1 MAQKSGGDKVTRYIV
16 IGMVTLVVAVG
27 VIFSLVGN
35 KSSSSASLPSQVSSN
50 EGFGVVFNGDL
61 LGVPVVDIWEDFQCP
76 VCAKFEGLNGG
87 YLDSIIK
94 DKKAKVIFH
103 PLSFI
108 GPESIRAANAVACAS
123 DEGKYLDYHR
133 FLYTNQPAENSGKW
147 TNEYLVVGG
156 VAAGISSGKF
166 EACINDSKYS
176 SWVNNIAADGAQKN
190 INSTPTVFVNGK
202 EIDRNTQYFDAAAFS
217 AAIEKG

>member
-35 KSSSSASLPSQVSSN
+35 KSSGSASLPSQVSSN
-50 EGFGVVFNGDL
+50 DGFGVVFNGDL
-61 LGVPVVDIWEDFQCP
+61 SGVPVVDIWEDFQCP
-76 VCAKFEGLNGG
+76 VCAQFEALNGG

-94 DKKAKVIFH
+94 EKTAKVIYH

-108 GPESIRAANAVACAS
+108 GPESVRAANAVACAA

-147 TNEYLVVGG
+147 TNAYLIAGG
-156 VAAGISSGKF
+156 VAAGISSVEF
-166 EACINDSKYS
+166 EACINDSKYG
-176 SWVNNIAADGAQKN
+176 SWVNNIAANGAQKN
-190 INSTPTVFVNGK
+190 INSTPTVFVNSK
-202 EIDRNTQYFDAAAFS
+202 EIDRKTEYFDAAAFT